1 MLGKQVDNKQD
12 LIKLLQSSKVKKV
25 KVQDI
30 KDKADINEIGR
41 DAEQLLRSNHN
52 VTLIVIGS

>member
-1 MLGKQVDNKQD
+1 MLEKQVENKQD

-30 KDKADINEIGR
+30 KDKADINAMIR
-41 DAEQLLRSNHN
+41 DAEQLLRSNHE
-52 VTLIVIGS
+52 VTLIVLGT

>member
-30 KDKADINEIGR
+30 KDKADINDIGR
-41 DAEQLLRSNHN
+41 DAEQLLRSNHD

>member
-30 KDKADINEIGR
+30 KDKADINDLVR
-41 DAEQLLRSNHN
+41 DAEHLLRSNHD

>member
-12 LIKLLQSSKVKKV
+12 LIKLLQTSKVKKV

-30 KDKADINEIGR
+30 KDKADINDLVR
-41 DAEQLLRSNHN
+41 DAEQLLRSNHD

>member
-1 MLGKQVDNKQD
+1 MLEKQVENKQD

-30 KDKADINEIGR
+30 KDKADINAMIR
-41 DAEQLLRSNHN
+41 DAEQLLRSNHE
-52 VTLIVIGS
+52 VTMIVLGT